1 MAFWRIR
8 KFCQHLLNKKLP
20 LGYTGSKNPVWS
32 WIKFSSSNLLF
43 PNWFFRNQVQINR
56 GLAWNVEKTY
66 QKYVSILVVSTAS
79 WDLDHFSLLEKF
91 PGRANQVH
99 GAPKAFL
106 NFQEF
111 FELFDAFHGVIGM
124 FGCSWYQMKGLWKLI
139 IEKK

>member
-1 MAFWRIR
+1 MVSSEKVTVRNLF
-8 KFCQHLLNKKLP
+8 
-20 LGYTGSKNPVWS
+20 SEWS
-32 WIKFSSSNLLF
+32 LEEFRSELQMTSSN
-43 PNWFFRNQVQINR
+43 I
-56 GLAWNVEKTY
+56 EITY

-91 PGRANQVH
+91 PGGANQVH

-139 IEKK
+139 IEKQLEIAYFGWFFFWIWYFVSKIVKLYY